1 MEKAGV
7 ISGKRFH
14 RKNIERKNAEILYI
28 NMKEIRKISLVR
40 FLALV
45 SINEKIFEIMSTK
58 THMLYKFI
66 IGTNAFP

>member
-1 MEKAGV
+1 
-7 ISGKRFH
+7 
-14 RKNIERKNAEILYI
+14 
-28 NMKEIRKISLVR
+28 MKEIRKISLVR

-45 SINEKIFEIMSTK
+45 SINEKIFEIMFTK